1 MARIKLHYDGWLTL
15 PAHLRAQLG
24 LKSGD
29 ALEVV
34 LVEDTLVLKP
44 VAKGR
49 STAGPQTATAAASPE
64 MEPTPV
70 PGEAAEAT
78 PKPRRGRPPRTA
90 KAEAPEP
97 ASLPAAAPSPSQLR
111 KKTVPPSLDLAG
123 ETAPSPPGPGRR
135 RRDEAGHRP
144 ADERRPFRQ
153 VELRKLGPGRGHNRR
168 HRPSPGPAA

>member
-49 STAGPQTATAAASPE
+49 STAGPRAAAERPPPE
-64 MEPTPV
+64 TEPTPV
-70 PGEAAEAT
+70 PGEAAGAA

-111 KKTVPPSLDLAG
+111 KKTVLPSPALA
-123 ETAPSPPGPGRR
+123 EPAPSPPGPGRR

-153 VELRKLGPGRGHNRR
+153 VEVRKLCPGRGHNRR